1 MPPSRVLEQH
11 IAVFGESG
19 SGKTVML
26 SSFYGSEQESEN
38 VRPGLFNLIAEDP
51 GQGVQLHQNYLG
63 MKKSAIAP
71 DATKLASTAY
81 RFALR
86 FKGESPTGRLRGRPF
101 EALRL
106 VWHDYP
112 GEWFEQDVSG
122 PTEAQRRI
130 DTFRR
135 LLESQVALVL
145 VDGARLLDNQGEEE
159 RYLKSLFGNL
169 RNSLLLLKDELLEE
183 QGRLVTF
190 PRIWVISLSKADL
203 HPDLDVQAFKELVVE
218 KAGADIVQLRE
229 VLAEVVESGSALSVG
244 EDFLRF
250 SSARFGPDKIEVTRR
265 VGLDLILP
273 IAAILPFERH
283 VRWAKAG
290 TASRK
295 VAAQLLGRAELVA
308 VAAGAASRLI
318 AALASRQGR
327 AAGVVGIALSRLTP
341 NLESLFERAR
351 DRVQEAD
358 QSARSKHE
366 NLALTLERY
375 RDELAAGER
384 TGVLIRSSR

>member
-1 MPPSRVLEQH
+1 MAPSRVLEQH

-38 VRPGLFNLIAEDP
+38 VRPGQFNLIAEDP

-63 MKKSAIAP
+63 MKKSAVAP

-86 FKGESPTGRLRGRPF
+86 FQGESPSSRLKGRPF

-122 PTEAQRRI
+122 ATEAQRRI
-130 DTFRR
+130 ETFRH

-145 VDGARLLDNQGEEE
+145 IDGAKLREYQGEEE
-159 RYLKSLFGNL
+159 KYLKSLFGNL
-169 RNSLLLLKDELLEE
+169 RNSLLLLKDELLDE

-190 PRIWVISLSKADL
+190 PRIWMITLSKADL
-203 HPDLDVQAFKELVVE
+203 HPELDAQSFKELVLE

-229 VLAEVVESGSALSVG
+229 VLAEIVESGAALSVG
-244 EDFLRF
+244 EDFLRI
-250 SSARFGPDKIEVTRR
+250 SSARFGPDKIEVTHR

-308 VAAGAASRLI
+308 VAAGAAGRII
-318 AALASRQGR
+318 ASLAGRQGR
-327 AAGVVGIALSRLTP
+327 AAGVVGIALSRLIP
-341 NLESLFERAR
+341 NLEALFEKAH
-351 DRVQEAD
+351 DRVVEAD
-358 QSARSKHE
+358 EAATSKQE

-375 RDELAAGER
+375 RDDLEASELS
-384 TGVLIRSSR
+384 GVLIRSQR